1 MSTGNPAFS
10 TITLALAAAVLA
22 GCGAGS
28 SDSEPGA
35 TLQPSAAAARAVEAP
50 GSAAQA
56 RAQRVAA
63 LPLFD
68 DLGRAIPALPQLRPA
83 DTAART
89 RNGLYATQ
97 AQYEWQELIA
107 GPDTVLIDVDA
118 LGSPE
123 AAMLRAAQAQ
133 ELRTMDPSPDR
144 PALSYFVRARQPA
157 QAAAVVNKMA
167 DAGFDAVFLL
177 L

>member
-1 MSTGNPAFS
+1 MSIAHPRHPILTSAC
-10 TITLALAAAVLA
+10 ALAVAGLLA
-22 GCGAGS
+22 GCGGGG
-28 SDSEPGA
+28 ETENTTPP
-35 TLQPSAAAARAVEAP
+35 PSAAAATSSSQE
-50 GSAAQA
+50 QA
-56 RAQRVAA
+56 RARRVSA

-68 DLGRAIPALPQLRPA
+68 DLGRPILAAPQLHPV

-107 GPDTVLIDVDA
+107 GPYTVLVDVDA
-118 LGSPE
+118 LGSAE
-123 AAMLRAAQAQ
+123 AAMLVAAQAQ
-133 ELRTMDPSPDR
+133 DLRTMDPSPER
-144 PALSYFVRARQPA
+144 HALSYFVRARQPA
-157 QAAAVVNKMA
+157 QAAAVVNKLA

>member
-1 MSTGNPAFS
+1 MLTGKTTPSLTAF
-10 TITLALAAAVLA
+10 ALAAVLA

-28 SDSEPGA
+28 DHTADGTA
-35 TLQPSAAAARAVEAP
+35 QPSASAAAAPPAE
-50 GSAAQA
+50 QA

-68 DLGRAIPALPQLRPA
+68 DLGRPIPAPQKMQPA
-83 DTAART
+83 DSAART

-107 GPDTVLIDVDA
+107 GPYTVLIDVDK
-118 LGSPE
+118 LGSAE
-123 AAMLRAAQAQ
+123 AAMLVAAQAQ
-133 ELRTMDPSPDR
+133 ELRAMDPSPDR
-144 PALSYFVRARQPA
+144 HALSYFVRARQPA
-157 QAAAVVNKMA
+157 QAAAVANRLA

-177 L
+177 V